1 MKETFVNTKLL
12 LRVKP
17 EQRISENR
25 LICGSAGLL
34 YESVSFLYFSFF
46 GGAVGTPSNKLAKL
60 EGAEEAGKGHSFIIQ
75 QGWLGSWKMI
85 ESKMRM
91 FRSYW

>member
-25 LICGSAGLL
+25 LICGSAGRL

-46 GGAVGTPSNKLAKL
+46 GGAVGRPSNKQNLRMLRRQAKAIVL
-60 EGAEEAGKGHSFIIQ
+60 SFSRD
-75 QGWLGSWKMI
+75 GWDPG
-85 ESKMRM
+85 R
-91 FRSYW
+91 